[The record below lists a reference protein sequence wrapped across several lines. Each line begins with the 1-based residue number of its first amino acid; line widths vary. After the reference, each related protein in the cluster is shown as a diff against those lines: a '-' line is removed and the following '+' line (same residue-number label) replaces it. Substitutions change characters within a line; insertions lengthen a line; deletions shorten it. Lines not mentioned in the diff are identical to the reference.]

1 MSTKN
6 LSYCTNVK
14 PHSGWGTK
22 KAIPTNFNPVT
33 STKIGISSQNFLTFS
48 FNPFSTL
55 ALNFKAMP
63 SPSPKLFDLNQKPL
77 SKNWFFWSNP
87 YKIEVMITSLIEM
100 LELPN
105 FGQMT
110 KSTVCFESLDKI
122 FAGDIMGR
130 NYDVITFISK
140 YLCFK
145 KV

>member
-1 MSTKN
+1 
-6 LSYCTNVK
+6 
-14 PHSGWGTK
+14 
-22 KAIPTNFNPVT
+22 
-33 STKIGISSQNFLTFS
+33 
-48 FNPFSTL
+48 
-55 ALNFKAMP
+55 
-63 SPSPKLFDLNQKPL
+63 
-77 SKNWFFWSNP
+77 
-87 YKIEVMITSLIEM
+87 MITSFIEM

-122 FAGDIMGR
+122 FAGDIKGR